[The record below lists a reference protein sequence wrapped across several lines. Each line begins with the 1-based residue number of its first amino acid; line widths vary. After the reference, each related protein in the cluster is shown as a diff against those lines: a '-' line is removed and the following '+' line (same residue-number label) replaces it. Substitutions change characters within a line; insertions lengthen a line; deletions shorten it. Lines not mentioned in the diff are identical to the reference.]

1 VIAFVSAS
9 PSIDRLLHVDAVRV
23 GEIHRPRDV
32 VAVAGGKGLNAARA
46 AHALGAGVVVVA
58 LLGGHAGRWIAE
70 QLRSEGVAVEVVPC
84 SGETRISLSVAP
96 DDGAGLT
103 EFYEPAPVVDEP
115 TWAALEAAVETVARD
130 VRWVAVSGSLPPGAP
145 PGAYARLSEVAR
157 RGGAAVALDARG
169 EGLAA
174 GLEAQP
180 DFVKVNAAEAA
191 ELGIATA
198 AALRTAAGGGDRVAA
213 ITHGADGMELALP
226 FGRERRAIPPA
237 IGAYP
242 VGSGDA
248 ALGGF
253 LAALDAGGDWD
264 AALALACGAASANA
278 EQPGAGRLDGRRA
291 LALARAAAADV
302 T

>member
-1 VIAFVSAS
+1 MIAFVSAS

-46 AHALGAGVVVVA
+46 AHSLGAGVVAVA
-58 LLGGHAGRWIAE
+58 LLGGHAGRWIAGE
-70 QLRSEGVAVEVVPC
+70 LRSEGVAVEVVPGP
-84 SGETRISLSVAP
+84 GETRISLSVAA
-96 DDGAGLT
+96 DGGGLT
-103 EFYEPAPVVDEP
+103 EFYEPAPEVDEQ
-115 TWAALEAAVETVARD
+115 TWAALEDAVATVARD

-145 PGAYARLSEVAR
+145 EGAYARLARVAR
-157 RGGAAVALDARG
+157 RAGAAVALDARG

-180 DFVKVNAAEAA
+180 DFVKVNASEAA
-191 ELGIATA
+191 ELGIGTA
-198 AALRTAAGGGDRVAA
+198 AALRAAAGGGDRVAA

-226 FGRERRAIPPA
+226 FGRELRAVPPA
-237 IGAYP
+237 IGNYP

-253 LAALDAGGDWD
+253 LAALDAGGDWE
-264 AALALACGAASANA
+264 AALALAAGAGAANA
-278 EQPGAGRLDGRRA
+278 EQPGAGRLEGKRA
-291 LALARAAAADV
+291 LILAREAAQRV

>member
-46 AHALGAGVVVVA
+46 AHSLGAGVVAVA
-58 LLGGHAGRWIAE
+58 LLGGHAGRWIAGE
-70 QLRSEGVAVEVVPC
+70 LRAEGVAVEVVPGP
-84 SGETRISLSVAP
+84 GETRTSLSVAP
-96 DDGAGLT
+96 DDGGLT
-103 EFYEPAPVVDEP
+103 EFYEPAPEVDEA
-115 TWAALEAAVETVARD
+115 TWAALEAAVATVARD
-130 VRWVAVSGSLPPGAP
+130 VRWVAISGSLPPGAP
-145 PGAYARLSEVAR
+145 DAAYARLAAVAR
-157 RGGAAVALDARG
+157 RAGASVALDARG

-198 AALRTAAGGGDRVAA
+198 AALRLAAGGGERVAA
-213 ITHGADGMELALP
+213 ITHGAEGMELALP
-226 FGRERRAIPPA
+226 FGRELRAVPPA
-237 IGAYP
+237 IGSYP

-253 LAALDAGGDWD
+253 LAALDAGGDWE
-264 AALALACGAASANA
+264 AALALASGAAAANA
-278 EQPGAGRLDGRRA
+278 ERPGAGRLEGKRA
-291 LALARAAAADV
+291 LILAREAAQRV